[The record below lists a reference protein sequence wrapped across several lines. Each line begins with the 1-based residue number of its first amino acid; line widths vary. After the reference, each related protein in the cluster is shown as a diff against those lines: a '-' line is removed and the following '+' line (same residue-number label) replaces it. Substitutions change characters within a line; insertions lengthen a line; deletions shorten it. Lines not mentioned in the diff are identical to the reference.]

1 MFCGCLF
8 LGNSE
13 LMTIGFFSYDENHGV
28 ILTQIT
34 PNTALNRRL
43 FWHYWPR
50 DNISEIKHEH
60 FNTKWTVLEK
70 VYLSKMDCPLIGEL
84 IVEWLGY
91 DNHAVY
97 ELGSNNCQ
105 HFVRDFVAPLDVK
118 IAKRLSS
125 SFDVKIVKSM
135 IPAGVIAEGID
146 AEAKC
151 NNINRRLWPIIE
163 RYQEE
168 SKQQREEKK
177 NVNDFDVV
185 LKNFDAVANALGMS
199 LSSSEEEIDE
209 SLEKD
214 QDSLKIYKDKLAL
227 NKEDEHKEECD
238 DIDEMKLTVSN
249 SIESIETAE
258 SEASICDDLM

>member
-1 MFCGCLF
+1 
-8 LGNSE
+8 
-13 LMTIGFFSYDENHGV
+13 MTIGFFSYDEKHGV

-34 PNTALNRRL
+34 PNTPLNRRL

-70 VYLSKMDCPLIGEL
+70 VYLSQMDCPLIGKL
-84 IVEWLGY
+84 IVEWLSY

-105 HFVRDFVAPLDVK
+105 HFVRDFVAPLDVT

-125 SFDVKIVKSM
+125 SFDVKIVKGM

-151 NNINRRLWPIIE
+151 NNINRRLWPIIAQ
-163 RYQEE
+163 YQEQRKQKRKKRE
-168 SKQQREEKK
+168 SKQDDLM
-177 NVNDFDVV
+177 N
-185 LKNFDAVANALGMS
+185 NFDAVANALG
-199 LSSSEEEIDE
+199 LSFSEDELDDDDDEEEHKE
-209 SLEKD
+209 SREN
-214 QDSLKIYKDKLAL
+214 QDSLEIYKKNIHL
-227 NKEDEHKEECD
+227 NVKEDPEEKAANRQS
-238 DIDEMKLTVSN
+238 DIEQMTLTVSN
-249 SIESIETAE
+249 SFQSVQSAE
-258 SEASICDDLM
+258 SVASIPSTAYL